1 MARKRSLSSIENE
14 LTKTEEEYRRLYERC
29 TTLEKRLKQLRNE
42 RDRAEGEKIV
52 QALKKSGKT
61 YRQLMTFLGC

>member
-14 LTKTEEEYRRLYERC
+14 LAKTEDEYRKLYERC
-29 TTLEKRLKQLRNE
+29 ATLERRLKQLRNE
-42 RDRAEGEKIV
+42 RDKVEGEKIV

-61 YRQLMTFLGC
+61 YKQLMTFLGC